1 MAPLALRAVARE
13 AVPVRFPVTLPKIPP
28 DAVKTPVI
36 VVEAFIVEEA
46 VERKPFRKP
55 RVVEVDTP

>member
-1 MAPLALRAVARE
+1 MARE

-36 VVEAFIVEEA
+36 VVEAFMVEEA